1 MAGKNKLYELMI
13 SIGAKKESSLN
24 KACLGASND
33 LASLGQTR
41 TWLRWGKRQRP
52 RERSL
57 PVPW

>member
-1 MAGKNKLYELMI
+1 MAGKNKTYELMLK
-13 SIGAKKESSLN
+13 IGGKVDGSL
-24 KACLGASND
+24 KPPAAP
-33 LASLGQTR
+33 QTR